1 MVRKN
6 AKKTSC
12 VPDNETTIS
21 ALTTIAAPIAALTT
35 IETAIQT
42 TTAPTTIKVKKV
54 IKTKK
59 TVELSPTLEPVLE
72 PVLAPTLEPT
82 LTLETT
88 LETKPE
94 VITPLE
100 VVKAKRGR
108 KSKKDLL
115 ASLSNTLAQPSI
127 QLHIN
132 ELDSANGANHKIQ
145 SLSESELLGEN
156 NVIISNV
163 SNKEKVYNENDDIT
177 DDVDDDA
184 DDTML
189 VTVADQKPAIK
200 KRGRKP
206 KGGKIIQQVV
216 PINNQKIER
225 PNVILHLKCSMK
237 DLQATNGS
245 SCLIESF
252 NFASKTDLSYE
263 LLNGSDAKL
272 SQNMNQIANLNQP
285 HNSNTMDNNN
295 DYDDDDDVVCKDN
308 NKEIWR
314 KLKQLE
320 HNLHVNNINN
330 KKSACFWCTCDF
342 DNPPVYIPKHYI
354 NDTYH
359 VYGCFCSPECGVAHL
374 MHESIDSST
383 KFERYHLLNHIYSK
397 IYEYKKNVKPA
408 PNPYYMLEKYYGNL
422 SIQEYRSL
430 LRNERLFLIVDKP
443 LTRILPELHED
454 NDEFILNNKII
465 PSNNYQLKSR
475 MQKKKPNKG
484 SILNEKFGLTNNN
497 QSALIME

>member
-1 MVRKN
+1 MYNNMVRKN

-59 TVELSPTLEPVLE
+59 TVELAPTLE

-82 LTLETT
+82 LTLAPTLETT
-88 LETKPE
+88 LALETKPE

-200 KRGRKP
+200 KR
-206 KGGKIIQQVV
+206 
-216 PINNQKIER
+216 
-225 PNVILHLKCSMK
+225 
-237 DLQATNGS
+237 
-245 SCLIESF
+245 
-252 NFASKTDLSYE
+252 
-263 LLNGSDAKL
+263 
-272 SQNMNQIANLNQP
+272 
-285 HNSNTMDNNN
+285 
-295 DYDDDDDVVCKDN
+295 
-308 NKEIWR
+308 
-314 KLKQLE
+314 
-320 HNLHVNNINN
+320 
-330 KKSACFWCTCDF
+330 
-342 DNPPVYIPKHYI
+342 
-354 NDTYH
+354 
-359 VYGCFCSPECGVAHL
+359 
-374 MHESIDSST
+374 
-383 KFERYHLLNHIYSK
+383 
-397 IYEYKKNVKPA
+397 
-408 PNPYYMLEKYYGNL
+408 
-422 SIQEYRSL
+422 
-430 LRNERLFLIVDKP
+430 
-443 LTRILPELHED
+443 
-454 NDEFILNNKII
+454 
-465 PSNNYQLKSR
+465 
-475 MQKKKPNKG
+475 
-484 SILNEKFGLTNNN
+484 
-497 QSALIME
+497 